1 MNFSDE
7 HRLHCL
13 AQHFAVWFEDIKND
27 RLPDFGLPCQGC
39 KNQKVCHELGYPWL
53 DILGP
58 VLDYPGVHLDLSR
71 KENTE

>member
-7 HRLHCL
+7 HRLHCWSKQFGL
-13 AQHFAVWFEDIKND
+13 WFVDIKND

-58 VLDYPGVHLDLSR
+58 VLQEAGVTLNLAR
-71 KENTE
+71 KEL